1 MANDIQRPKT
11 PRDPEDLKRLLQQYD
26 KVLTPQ
32 NKAFINELISKLENN
47 ATKDQLRELADR
59 MRKATVSK
67 NNGR

>member
-59 MRKATVSK
+59 MRKATV